1 MNMRVAPR
9 VLVIE
14 DEKDLS
20 TVIAYNLRADGLEVV
35 VCDTGEAGIREASS
49 RRFDLVVLDLML
61 PDMSGLDVCRRI
73 KSQAPTK
80 EIPILIASARG
91 EEVDRVVGLELGAD
105 DYVVKPFSVR
115 ELVLRVRAI
124 LRRSE
129 SAPVPSDIVEFGV
142 LRIDRG
148 AHRVFVGDDEVQLT
162 ALEFRLLTTLHERKN
177 RTQGRDT
184 LLLDVWQMNTPVE
197 SRTVDTHVKRLR
209 EKLGAAAGYIR
220 TVRGV
225 GYRFASSPD
234 EPGGD

>member
-1 MNMRVAPR
+1 MSVAQR
-9 VLVIE
+9 VLVVE

-20 TVIAYNLRADGLEVV
+20 TVIAYNLRADGLEVI
-35 VCDTGEAGIREASS
+35 VCDTGEGAIREASS

-61 PDMSGLDVCRRI
+61 PDMSGLDIIR
-73 KSQAPTK
+73 KLKAQNSTK
-80 EIPILIASARG
+80 ELPILIASARG

-129 SAPVPSDIVEFGV
+129 SAPTPSDIVEFGV
-142 LRIDRG
+142 LKIDRG
-148 AHRVFVGDDEVQLT
+148 AHRVFVSNEEVQLT

-209 EKLGAAAGYIR
+209 EKLGAASGYIR